1 MKYKDEDKL
10 NQIIENSKKIVVIQ
24 ADNPDADSLGSAL
37 ALEQIL
43 SDKGI
48 ETSLYC
54 SVDIP
59 TYLHYLPGWD
69 RVVNELPKNFDCS
82 IIVDTSSESLL
93 ENISRSN
100 NRSIISSKPII
111 VLDHHAT
118 EASIQNVT
126 VIINENVVATGEL
139 IYELANNLSWP
150 INLEAKNMIAS
161 SIMSDS
167 LGLTSEATSARSIQI
182 ISELVSGGV
191 SLAELENRRRDLMRK
206 SQRILEYKA
215 DLLKRI
221 EYYDNGRIALI
232 SIPWSEI
239 EDFSQEYN
247 PSMLVI
253 DEMRNV
259 ENVDI
264 AIALKIYKTGRL
276 TAKIRCNF
284 GVGIADK
291 LAEEFGGGGHR
302 YASGFKIDKVDD
314 VSELKER
321 LIETCTNLLEG
332 KQ

>member
-239 EDFSQEYN
+239 EDFSHEYN

-314 VSELKER
+314 VSDLKER
-321 LIETCTNLLEG
+321 LIETCKNLLEG